1 MYENTPAELQQ
12 CFEPH
17 GLSPSYDSSCNFP
30 LAFFWGIHPCEEL
43 LCDMTLCDMTLF
55 SVWNYLGFCICLSQ
69 WTLCLQRSLKRPL
82 CISIICKKNNYLVC
96 SFSFPSTCQF
106 SGNATC
112 YSSEKNQVI
121 GWKTVFWLLTV
132 SRYKVTGL
140 LGLILTFFGQNW
152 FNWSWDLGLF
162 SFVMRWKH
170 RYQTAAF

>member
-1 MYENTPAELQQ
+1 MQQQLRMLWCWWRSVYICTKELSSAKYTLYFVYENTPAELEQ

-17 GLSPSYDSSCNFP
+17 GLSPSYGSNCNFP

-82 CISIICKKNNYLVC
+82 CISITCKKIKYLVC

-112 YSSEKNQVI
+112 YSSEKNQVV
-121 GWKTVFWLLTV
+121 GWKAVFWLLTV
-132 SRYKVTGL
+132 SRYKVMAC
-140 LGLILTFFGQNW
+140 W
-152 FNWSWDLGLF
+152 
-162 SFVMRWKH
+162 V
-170 RYQTAAF
+170 